1 MSGKYDDIIN
11 LPHHTSNRH
20 PRMPIGDRAAQFS
33 PFAALT
39 GYGDTINEAGRITEE
54 RIELSEDV
62 LNELNEKTNLLK
74 NSVSQE
80 PFIYITYFK
89 QDISKNGGAYIKVSG
104 HMKKI
109 DEENGFIKLD
119 NAAIPMND
127 IINIESE
134 IFLKI
139 LDR

>member
-54 RIELSEDV
+54 RIELSEDM

-89 QDISKNGGAYIKVSG
+89 QDISKNGGACIKVSG